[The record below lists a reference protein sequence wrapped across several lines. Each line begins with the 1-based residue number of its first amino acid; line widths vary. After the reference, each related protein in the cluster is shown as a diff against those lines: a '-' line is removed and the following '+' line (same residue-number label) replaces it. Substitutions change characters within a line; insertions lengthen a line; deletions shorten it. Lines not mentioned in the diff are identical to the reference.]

1 MCHTEDPPS
10 TPEPP
15 REQASLQDL
24 SGKFVIV
31 TYDELPYVGQVL
43 EVVEEEVQVNSMWQS
58 GENNLFMWPQTP
70 DVIFY
75 CKKDIHAVISEPK
88 PATSR
93 YSKLSSQDWA
103 KFRNNWG

>member
-1 MCHTEDPPS
+1 MCHTEDPSS

-43 EVVEEEVQVNSMWQS
+43 EVVGEEVQVSSMQQS
-58 GENNLFMWPQTP
+58 GENNVFMWPQTQRCH
-70 DVIFY
+70 F
-75 CKKDIHAVISEPK
+75 
-88 PATSR
+88 
-93 YSKLSSQDWA
+93 LL
-103 KFRNNWG
+103 